1 METKKHQPAPEEVP
15 QDKTNVVAQE
25 DMTTEEDEAMETAT
39 TAQTAAWET
48 ADLQA
53 QMEQHRQ
60 QAEERLDHLQRLQAE
75 FSNYRRRMAQECLQA
90 VNRGKEEVIL
100 ALLPILNNF
109 RLALQHAE
117 QDANAVRQGVQMIW
131 QQCED
136 FLHNQGVEPVKTV
149 GHPFDPTQHEALSTA
164 PATEETP
171 ANTVVAEINAG
182 YTLNGHLLRPAQVVV
197 TTAAEQAS
205 PPQTEATHPP
215 QADA

>member
-1 METKKHQPAPEEVP
+1 METKTQQPAPEEIP
-15 QDKTNVVAQE
+15 QDKSNVVAQE
-25 DMTTEEDEAMETAT
+25 DSTTEADDARETA
-39 TAQTAAWET
+39 APDAAWDP

-53 QMEQHRQ
+53 QIEQHRQ

-75 FSNYRRRMAQECLQA
+75 FSNYRRRMSQECLQA

-136 FLHNQGVEPVKTV
+136 FLHHQGVEPVKTV

-164 PATEETP
+164 PATAETP
-171 ANTVVAEINAG
+171 ANTVIAEISAG

-197 TTAAEQAS
+197 TTAAEQTI
-205 PPQTEATHPP
+205 PPQTEATQPP
-215 QADA
+215 QADT